1 MFLCPAVISVTLRV
15 RVSVCGKCSVFSVS
29 WSGVG
34 HKPLCYSFTASVLTA
49 ETQLQS
55 SYCYKLC
62 QVMKSQDE
70 TMGFHSIQKRFE
82 THFFQFYDMF
92 NLPKCSCLRWE
103 RQQPR
108 QPRVVQSVTWDGDK
122 IEEHTGTHIQWRFW
136 SLLVASIIR
145 ICLDF
150 QNASHIIWLCMK

>member
-15 RVSVCGKCSVFSVS
+15 SVSVGGKCSVFSVS

-92 NLPKCSCLRWE
+92 PNVMFMLREAAAKAATCSAECNLRRGQNRGANRHTYPVAILVFSCCEHHQNLP
-103 RQQPR
+103 
-108 QPRVVQSVTWDGDK
+108 
-122 IEEHTGTHIQWRFW
+122 
-136 SLLVASIIR
+136 
-145 ICLDF
+145 
-150 QNASHIIWLCMK
+150 